1 MAQPGQ
7 TAQPFPAKR
16 MLSRAPQLWR
26 NRAILSGFLSCVAA
40 LAGGAVGGCSDGE
53 SGLVLGRP
61 LPSLVAGSS
70 PGGTGGMGGSAAATA
85 GSSEAGEAGAGLG
98 SVLPEGGAGGAP
110 DVTPTDPPWVI
121 DRCSPTIEYSVH
133 DLTPKGDLFKNAIP
147 KPAQVLWQ
155 AAHAA
160 CRLLYRDG
168 AEVSDVPTI
177 TLIVEDAGGIAST
190 SGSTIKLSTPYLQQ
204 QSDAGV
210 DLTLEITGI
219 LHFATSLV
227 YQHHGSS
234 GDSGA
239 PGWLVVGI
247 ADFVRL
253 ESGYIDRA
261 KRRPGGAYDAGV
273 SQTTAFFLDYLATK
287 DPNVVYELN
296 RELAPTAP
304 AWTNDVFTQLLGTD
318 VDALWAEY
326 QSTL

>member
-16 MLSRAPQLWR
+16 MLSRASQQWR
-26 NRAILSGFLSCVAA
+26 NSAILGAFLSS
-40 LAGGAVGGCSDGE
+40 LAILLASVSGGCSSGE

-61 LPSLVAGSS
+61 LQDGR
-70 PGGTGGMGGSAAATA
+70 GGTGGAGGGSAASG
-85 GSSEAGEAGAGLG
+85 GSVAALGGEPGAAEAGAPA
-98 SVLPEGGAGGAP
+98 VLPEAGGAGGEP
-110 DVTPTDPPWVI
+110 SGPTDPPWI
-121 DRCSPTIEYSVH
+121 GERCTPTIEYSVH
-133 DLTPKGDLFKNAIP
+133 DTTPQGDLFKNAIP
-147 KPAQVLWQ
+147 MPARVLWQ

-168 AEVSDVPTI
+168 SEVRDIPTI
-177 TLIVEDAGGIAST
+177 TLIVEDAPGIAST
-190 SGSTIKLSTPYLQQ
+190 SGTTIKLSTPYLKQ

-210 DLTLEITGI
+210 DLTQEITGI

-227 YQHHGSS
+227 YQNHGSS

-247 ADFVRL
+247 SDYVRL

-261 KRRPGGAYDAGV
+261 TRMKGGTYNGGS
-273 SQTTAFFLDYLATK
+273 SQSTAFFLDYLATK
-287 DPNVVYELN
+287 DADVVYELN
-296 RELAPTAP
+296 RELSPTSP
-304 AWTNDVFTQLLGTD
+304 AWSNDVFTKLLGSD